1 MKMVQE
7 TGKILGREIPLNATC
22 VRVPVVSCHSE
33 ALSIKF
39 ENKFNINDIYR
50 EVYTNVKDESYK
62 MGDMKIQEPTIDGN
76 F

>member
-1 MKMVQE
+1 MTYINVYNTLKSII
-7 TGKILGREIPLNATC
+7 KIEYYRNMLN
-22 VRVPVVSCHSE
+22 
-33 ALSIKF
+33 

-76 F
+76 LKLKL